1 MAKPDGTGYSPLSW
15 YDRLKLRAAAK
26 HLHSRYASVRAAAH
40 AEIKRILQK
49 RRGLKT
55 RVQNGRA
62 RLKDRIVY
70 GRLDRCDVAGCNH
83 ETRDKAM
90 AQAHVRKHQREVIPK
105 AARERQPS
113 RPVRAPSPADTGL
126 SERDLRERQRARK
139 AQAAAGAPQAPDG
152 RGRQEDLAAAVRSRA
167 GDSPGR
173 GARPA
178 PAPEPAGPERE
189 RVRPVRKGRAGIGQ
203 RPVPVAPD
211 RPAVRPLP
219 AATVEPRVPRARK
232 LRIPKRARHPLGRS
246 RA

>member
-70 GRLDRCDVAGCNH
+70 GRLHRCDVAGCNH

-167 GDSPGR
+167 GETR
-173 GARPA
+173 NGAAPERPA
-178 PAPEPAGPERE
+178 PAKEPVRFRRPGARRRPACGRASHAHPAG
-189 RVRPVRKGRAGIGQ
+189 
-203 RPVPVAPD
+203 VPVGNHR
-211 RPAVRPLP
+211 RPARPEGP
-219 AATVEPRVPRARK
+219 QVPPR
-232 LRIPKRARHPLGRS
+232 LRHPLGRS
-246 RA
+246 RV